1 MIEAVFFD
9 YDGVLTADK
18 TGSLTTCRYLSRCT
32 GIELPRLMQAFRI
45 HNHELTLGRRSHA
58 DVWPHICARLGQ
70 DVPLGLLVEAF
81 ESTPVNAPMFAL
93 ARQLKSCGCDVGII
107 TDNKSDRMAH
117 LRKLQRLEEIFDPI
131 VVSAEVGCTKQE
143 QAIFRLAL
151 ARRGTPPDRALFID
165 NTEANLVAARA
176 LGLYTIF
183 FDDEVN
189 DVAALREQLR
199 SHWSLPVGMN
209 P

>member
-18 TGSLTTCRYLSRCT
+18 TGSLTTCRYLSRRT
-32 GIELPRLMQAFRI
+32 GIELQRLLQAFGI

-58 DVWPHICARLGQ
+58 DVWPDICARLEQ
-70 DVPLGLLVEAF
+70 DVPPGLLVEAF
-81 ESTPVNAPMFAL
+81 ESTPMNAPMFAL
-93 ARQLKSCGCDVGII
+93 ARQLKSAGCEVGVI

-117 LRKLQRLEEIFDPI
+117 LRQLQRLDETFDPI

-151 ARRGTPPDRALFID
+151 ARRGTPPGRALFID

-176 LGLYTIF
+176 LGLHTIC
-183 FDDEVN
+183 FDDEAN
-189 DVAALREQLR
+189 DIAALRKQLR
-199 SHWSLPVGMN
+199 SHWGLPVGID

>member
-18 TGSLTTCRYLSRCT
+18 TGSLTTCRYLSRRT
-32 GIELPRLMQAFRI
+32 GIELQRLLQAFGI

-58 DVWPHICARLGQ
+58 DVWPDICARLGQ
-70 DVPLGLLVEAF
+70 DVPPGLLLEAF
-81 ESTPVNAPMFAL
+81 ESTPVNAPMLAL
-93 ARQLKSCGCDVGII
+93 ARQLKRCGCEVGIV

-117 LRKLQRLEEIFDPI
+117 LRKLQRLDEIFDPI

-143 QAIFRLAL
+143 QDIFRLAL
-151 ARRGTPPDRALFID
+151 AHRGTPPERALFID

-176 LGLYTIF
+176 LGLRTIC
-183 FDDEVN
+183 FDDEAN
-189 DVAALREQLR
+189 DVAALRRHLR
-199 SHWSLPVGMN
+199 SHWDPPVGKAS
-209 P
+209 